1 MELTSWYVILGVVVI
16 VIAIIERFAVYTILV
31 IHNRWLPEK
40 ATKLANLT
48 SGITLGI
55 GVLLLVGKAVF
66 FSH

>member
-31 IHNRWLPEK
+31 KHNRWLPEK

-55 GVLLLVGKAVF
+55 GVLLLVGKAFF

>member
-16 VIAIIERFAVYTILV
+16 VIGIVERFAVYTILV
-31 IHNRWLPEK
+31 KQNRWLPEK
-40 ATKLANLT
+40 ATKVANLT
-48 SGITLGI
+48 SGITIGM